1 MNTDFDFFPKRKAQL
16 KFKKQRARALKF
28 LISDFLDRFQQR
40 RFADV
45 ELMMILMSPMLVFT
59 LQDAFK
65 LKDDVTPNRM
75 VQVLASEVAKAPSR
89 IPHETLDA
97 VMNDSEVK
105 KAMAAAFLK
114 QAEKPNKPILL
125 ETEQTP

>member
-1 MNTDFDFFPKRKAQL
+1 MNSNFDFFPESKAQFN
-16 KFKKQRARALKF
+16 FKKQRPRALKY

-65 LKDDVTPNRM
+65 LKDDVTPHRM
-75 VQVLASEVAKAPSR
+75 VQVLVSEVAKAPSR

-97 VMNDSEVK
+97 VMNDAEVK

-114 QAEKPNKPILL
+114 QANKPNKPILL